1 MCDNHHNH
9 HTSPHKGLEH
19 KGHDLEH
26 KNWSRRSFIQ
36 ALGIAGSGSMF
47 LGSNFISASAPS
59 PLTAAIAAAE
69 TDNILI
75 LIRLSGGNDGL
86 STVIPIQQYDT
97 YANARPNIYIPESKV
112 LKLTD
117 DFGVPTYMSSLEPLW
132 GEGQFKAVHGVGYE
146 NQSLSH
152 FTGSDIFANTDL
164 NTTGFTGEPTGW
176 MGRHFENIYPDYL
189 INPPEAPAA
198 IQIGNLS
205 NLVFQGEETNYAF
218 VTNNIDQLEE
228 IAQTG
233 LFYDIETA
241 PFDDCM
247 YGDQLRF
254 LRGVANTT
262 YEYAGKIHE
271 AYERGDALTCVEYQD
286 NGFARQLSLLAKLI
300 KGNLGTKVYMISMG
314 GFDTHG
320 NQPIVHEQ
328 LMSNLSIAINNFYED
343 LACTEQDDK
352 VLSMTFSE
360 FGRRIFENG
369 SNGTD
374 HGKAAP
380 TLFFGSGLN
389 GSAFVGDHPSLDS
402 PNSRGNL
409 EYTMDFRDLY
419 GTVLAEWLCVPRTA
433 VEQHLLGYTYRAI
446 DLGFNC
452 SGEEFDDI
460 AMDNDPPTFPETP
473 PSEDG
478 MTPDPELVNNI
489 VHTPYY
495 PPTSPRMPHIHL
507 DMPFAAHVDIELFN
521 ILGQKVGTVFNEML
535 LEGAT
540 EINIRERVRD
550 SLSTGKYI
558 YRISVADQRM
568 SKSVMIM

>member
-1 MCDNHHNH
+1 MCDTHHH
-9 HTSPHKGLEH
+9 HISEPHKGLEH
-19 KGHDLEH
+19 EGHHEEH
-26 KNWSRRSFIQ
+26 KNWSRRSFLQ
-36 ALGIAGSGSMF
+36 ALGIAGSGSMM
-47 LGSNFISASAPS
+47 LGNHMLSASAPS
-59 PLTAAIAAAE
+59 PLMSALGDTE

-75 LIRLSGGNDGL
+75 LIRLNGGNDGL
-86 STVIPIQQYDT
+86 STVIPVQQYDT
-97 YANARPNIYIPESKV
+97 YANARPNIYIPQSKI
-112 LKLTD
+112 LQLTD
-117 DFGVPTYMSSLEPLW
+117 DFGIPTYMNSLEPMW

-152 FTGSDIFANTDL
+152 FTGSDIYANTDL
-164 NTTGFTGEPTGW
+164 ETTGFTGLDTGW
-176 MGRHFENIYPDYL
+176 MGRHFEACYPDYL

-198 IQIGNLS
+198 IQIGSIS

-228 IAQTG
+228 IAETG
-233 LFYDIETA
+233 TFYDLNQAI
-241 PFDDCM
+241 FDSCM

-262 YEYAGKIHE
+262 YEYAGKINA
-271 AYERGDALTCVEYQD
+271 AYERGQNQVEYQD
-286 NGFARQLSLLAKLI
+286 NGFARQLALLARLI

-320 NQPIVHEQ
+320 NQPLAHER
-328 LMSNLSIAINNFYED
+328 LMSNLTIAIEAFYRD
-343 LACTEQDDK
+343 LTFTEQDSQ

-389 GSAFVGDHPSLDS
+389 GSAFVGDHPSLDA
-402 PNSRGNL
+402 PNGRGNL

-419 GTVLAEWLCVPRTA
+419 GTVLHEWLCVPKEQ
-433 VEQHLLGYTYRAI
+433 VDQHLLGYNFNRI

-452 SGEEFDDI
+452 SGEPFDEIVYSD
-460 AMDNDPPTFPETP
+460 DPPDLPDTP
-473 PSEDG
+473 PGDG
-478 MTPDPELVNNI
+478 TDPNPELGNAV
-489 VHTPYY
+489 VHRPYY
-495 PPTSPRMPHIHL
+495 PSDQNPHIYIQMPFSAHL
-507 DMPFAAHVDIELFN
+507 DIQLFN
-521 ILGQKVGTVFNEML
+521 ILGQHVGTVFNEMVF
-535 LEGAT
+535 EGPI
-540 EINIRERVRD
+540 EINIRERVQQR
-550 SLSTGKYI
+550 LSTGKYI
-558 YRISVADQRM
+558 YRIQVQDQKM